1 MSEFQ
6 PLLQQYKNTNNAPS
20 ANNTTA
26 LAPTVNNEVNNN
38 TIRFPGMKTLTHV
51 MKMAI
56 AEDKPIMFD
65 YWSPSL
71 EKTVMIGLKA
81 EDNEKLLVKSEEE
94 YTSPIQKII
103 KIDDDYVITT
113 ENSIYLVDSNIPK
126 RKIST

>member
-6 PLLQQYKNTNNAPS
+6 PLLQQYKNSNNASS

-26 LAPTVNNEVNNN
+26 LVTTEVNN